1 MEAQKISKA
10 VTSALTYIE
19 ESIEAYAK
27 SDKNKLIQLIWK
39 AVSDLE
45 YCLFLFSLINPED
58 TRSSSWKLSLSK
70 QPAIEVLL
78 TSTQNLLREAAKSL
92 EADDLKDAHKKTCL
106 ARGHLLNI
114 HDFYEKNRGKQRLS
128 H

>member
-1 MEAQKISKA
+1 MEVQKISKA
-10 VTSALTYIE
+10 VTSALTCIE

-27 SDKNKLIQLIWK
+27 SDENKLIQSIWK
-39 AVSDLE
+39 AASDLE
-45 YCLFLFSLINPED
+45 YCLFLLSLINPDD

-92 EADDLKDAHKKTCL
+92 EADDLKETHKKTWL

-114 HDFYEKNRGKQRLS
+114 HDLHEKNRGKQRLS

>member
-19 ESIEAYAK
+19 ESIEAHTK
-27 SDKNKLIQLIWK
+27 SDEDKLIQLIWK
-39 AVSDLE
+39 AASDLE
-45 YCLFLFSLINPED
+45 YCLFLFSLINPGD
-58 TRSSSWKLSLSK
+58 TRSSSWKFSLSK

-92 EADDLKDAHKKTCL
+92 EADDLKDAHKKTWL